1 MARRNFIRRANN
13 TAASGLSLT
22 HFNQCQVPCT
32 LFILYTFDTYHTLYL
47 IRLILIIQVTLWST
61 ITLPHSLQPICQV
74 PCTLFIIQQ
83 DIFKIFFILHT
94 FDTCSYFFI
103 LNPHLSLSSENLLY
117 WGTYIKQREAERQG
131 LSYPPLEFVRTVC
144 WGLQKNG
151 NLAPSANETLYWH
164 NSRQTICKKEN
175 LKREKRKTEKQKSGT
190 LSWHNARLWTFA
202 RRKTLKETRLY
213 RFDYK
218 LYFL

>member
-94 FDTCSYFFI
+94 FDTCSYLFI

-131 LSYPPLEFVRTVC
+131 LSCPPLEFVRTVC
-144 WGLQKNG
+144 FWLQKNG

-164 NSRQTICKKEN
+164 NSRQTICKEN
-175 LKREKRKTEKQKSGT
+175 LKREILKEKNGNLAPSANET
-190 LSWHNARLWTFA
+190 SYWHNARLWTFA
-202 RRKTLKETRLY
+202 RRKTL
-213 RFDYK
+213 
-218 LYFL
+218 

>member
-1 MARRNFIRRANN
+1 MSSTLYTLYTLYFWY
-13 TAASGLSLT
+13 LSY
-22 HFNQCQVPCT
+22 
-32 LFILYTFDTYHTLYL
+32 FILNTFDTYHTSYFIL
-47 IRLILIIQVTLWST
+47 LILVIQVTLWST

-74 PCTLFIIQQ
+74 PCTVYTLYNTTRYFQ
-83 DIFKIFFILHT
+83 DIFHT
-94 FDTCSYFFI
+94 SYFWYFFI

-131 LSYPPLEFVRTVC
+131 LSCPPLEFVRTVC
-144 WGLQKNG
+144 RGLQKNG